1 MIKAAALSTMFAVA
15 SLVTFASP
23 VAASKKVSPSKPSIS
38 VESPKGNSWCLGPGC
53 PH

>member
-1 MIKAAALSTMFAVA
+1 MFAVA
-15 SLVTFASP
+15 SLITFASP
-23 VAASKKVSPSKPSIS
+23 VAASKKTTSKPSIS